1 MFFQACGVPSL
12 APGTASSFKS
22 DIMLFVRGEM
32 PDKDDSEIPGEN
44 EIDFVPTLRNFLLPY
59 EPAAGIKE
67 ADKFFTTNEILARLE
82 MHLGMIR
89 RSDPFGIENG
99 INGVQVVTE
108 ISALG
113 FKAANVGGCM
123 QWLMKKKSS

>member
-1 MFFQACGVPSL
+1 M
-12 APGTASSFKS
+12 APGTANFFKS

-32 PDKDDSEIPGEN
+32 PDMDDDSESPGKN

-59 EPAAGIKE
+59 EPAASIKE
-67 ADKFFTTNEILARLE
+67 ADKFFTTNEILAKLE

-99 INGVQVVTE
+99 INGLEVVTE

-123 QWLMKKKSS
+123 QWLMKKRKSD